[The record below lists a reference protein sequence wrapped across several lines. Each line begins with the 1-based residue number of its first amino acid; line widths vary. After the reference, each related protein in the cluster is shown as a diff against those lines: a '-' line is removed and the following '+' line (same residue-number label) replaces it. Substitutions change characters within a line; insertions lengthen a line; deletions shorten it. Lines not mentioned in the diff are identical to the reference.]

1 MHSFNTPPAR
11 VLDLGCGTGLWVLEA
26 AQQWTVGASPAAHVR
41 MLNIPQSSSFVG
53 FDLQRTQ
60 PDLSRASLA
69 VPDAALRIR
78 WVHGN
83 LYVPLSAIVFTRLT
97 SSDCS
102 CRLERLP
109 FDSDTFDFVRISGI
123 GLGVPED
130 EVKFTV
136 AHQKG

>member
-26 AQQWTVGASPAAHVR
+26 AQQWTVGASPVAHVR

-83 LYVPLSAIVFTRLT
+83 LYVPLSAIVFARLT
-97 SSDCS
+97 SDCPG
-102 CRLERLP
+102 RLERLP
-109 FDSDTFDFVRISGI
+109 FDSETFDFVRISCI

-130 EVKFTV
+130 EVNVTV
-136 AHQKG
+136 AHQKD